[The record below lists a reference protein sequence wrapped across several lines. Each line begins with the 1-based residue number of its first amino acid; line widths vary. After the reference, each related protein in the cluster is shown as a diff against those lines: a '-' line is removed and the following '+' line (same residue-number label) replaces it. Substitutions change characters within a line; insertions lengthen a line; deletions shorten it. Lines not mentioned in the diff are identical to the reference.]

1 MTDTA
6 SREYGQFARH
16 VVLAAA
22 ITDCTKVWFTFAQ
35 IKTSANYK
43 TKNNYDNDRTR

>member
-6 SREYGQFARH
+6 SREYGQFALLG
-16 VVLAAA
+16 VLAAA
-22 ITDCTKVWFTFAQ
+22 ITDCISVWFTFAQ

-43 TKNNYDNDRTR
+43 TKNNYDND